1 MTAPENRIAALL
13 AEGSPEGVE
22 ALYDSCGTLAYTLA
36 LRVLRDPAAAED
48 VVQESFLAIWRGA
61 AGFRPERGSLRN
73 WVCSI
78 VRNRAIDRLRSQ
90 RTRTRYDV
98 PIEDATGTPS
108 LSDTWQ
114 SVAAELTRQELQLAL
129 DDLPS
134 EQRETIELAYF
145 GGMSQTEISA
155 ATETPL
161 GTVKS
166 RARLALNRLRGTL
179 EGMEAS
185 WQS

>member
-48 VVQESFLAIWRGA
+48 VVQESFLAIWRG
-61 AGFRPERGSLRN
+61 
-73 WVCSI
+73 I